1 MRVWISALLLCWA
14 VWQPVSAQMTQAR
27 IVAAARAATDLSF
40 PDKVS
45 KLSFFSTPEM
55 AIYKPDGEGP
65 FPAVVLVHQCGGLRS
80 GDWQNQSM
88 LEWARTMVANGYVTL
103 LLDTMGPRQVSTLCS
118 GVRGGVNFVRGAAD
132 AHQAADHLRKLPY
145 VDKARVGLVGFSWG
159 GMVAAASSSATWGS
173 TLGKGERFAAAVA
186 FYPGCFSIQP
196 ASGSSYEIVNNDI
209 DRPLLVLM
217 GEKDTET
224 PPSECLQ
231 RLAPAKTNGAPV
243 QWHVYP
249 NTTHCWDCKNL
260 HNFSKVDFRGTSVV
274 YRYDAAVLRESEQRM
289 LEFLG
294 KNMPGRR

>member
-1 MRVWISALLLCWA
+1 MRFLMTSLLLCW
-14 VWQPVSAQMTQAR
+14 VFWQPASAQMTPER
-27 IVAAARAATDLSF
+27 ILAAARTAADLSF
-40 PDKVS
+40 PEKAS
-45 KLSFFSTPEM
+45 KFSIFSAPEM
-55 AIYKPDGEGP
+55 AIYKPDGDGP
-65 FPAVVLVHQCGGLRS
+65 FPALVLVHQCGGLRNGS
-80 GDWQNQSM
+80 WQNQSM
-88 LEWARTMVANGYVTL
+88 LDWARTMVSHGYVTM

-132 AHQAADHLRKLPY
+132 AQQAADHLRKLPY

-159 GMVAAASSSATWGS
+159 AMVATASSSATWGS
-173 TLGKGERFAAAVA
+173 TLAKSERFAAAVA

-196 ASGSSYEIVNNDI
+196 ASGTSYEIVNSDI

-231 RLAPAKTNGAPV
+231 KLTQAKSNGAPV

-249 NTTHCWDCKNL
+249 DGTHCWDCKNL

-274 YRYDAAVLRESEQRM
+274 YRYDASVTRDSEQRM
-289 LEFLG
+289 LEFL
-294 KNMPGRR
+294 KQSIPGQR